1 MRYRKLGN
9 TGLSVSEIGFGTI
22 PILRGNVPVL
32 PEHLDPD
39 TETAVDIMMYA
50 FGMGCNFYDTAIPEE
65 YGDAEYKLGIFA
77 QRIGREK
84 IIISDKARFYSGNR
98 IYEEVIRSCK
108 NLNTEPDIYFVHQVD
123 DESADE
129 VFGKY
134 GALDALCDLKKEGI
148 IRFTGIATHH
158 YSVLKRAVSDE
169 RADILQASGNIL
181 ERGVIDRITPDIL
194 KYQKPLI
201 LNKVYGAGTLL
212 NCFEPHE
219 LISGVLSMPFSSA
232 LIGIG
237 TKEHA
242 DAAMKYEYPEIN
254 YSADEVTGRLSEVF
268 EPIGC
273 IRCQKCMCPY
283 GFDVQNVF
291 RQYNYCHLG
300 KRHWALNKIN
310 MDIKEFYD
318 SCRKCTKRTCMK
330 DCPCHL
336 KIPEL
341 IEKIY
346 DMTNRIGDT
355 WQYDISKKK

>member
-1 MRYRKLGN
+1 MRYRKLGK
-9 TGLSVSEIGFGTI
+9 TGLMVSEIGFGTI
-22 PILRGNVPVL
+22 PILSGNVPVL

-50 FGMGCNFYDTAIPEE
+50 FSMGCNFYDTAIPEE
-65 YGDAEYKLGIFA
+65 YGDAEYKVGVFA
-77 QRIGREK
+77 ERVGREN

-98 IYEEVIRSCK
+98 IYEEVLRSCK
-108 NLNTEPDIYFVHQVD
+108 NLKTTPDIYFVHQVD

-129 VFGKY
+129 VFGRY

-148 IRFTGIATHH
+148 IKFTGIATHN
-158 YSVLKRAVSDE
+158 YSVLKRAVSDD

-181 ERGVIDRITPDIL
+181 ERGVIDRITPDIS
-194 KYQKPLI
+194 KYNKALI

-242 DAAMKYEYPEIN
+242 DAAMRSEYPVTD
-254 YSADEVTGRLSEVF
+254 YSIDEVISRLSEAF
-268 EPIGC
+268 EPMRC
-273 IRCQKCMCPY
+273 IRCQSCICPE
-283 GFDVQNVF
+283 GFEVHNVL

-310 MDIKEFYD
+310 LDINEFYE
-318 SCRKCTKRTCMK
+318 SCRRCTEMPCMK
-330 DCPCHL
+330 NCPEHL
-336 KIPEL
+336 MIPEL
-341 IEKIY
+341 IEKVY
-346 DMTNRIGDT
+346 EMNKRAGDT
-355 WQYDISKKK
+355 WKRRL